1 MTSPSSYNIC
11 KSNNIDSNISK
22 VPQNK
27 NRKVFILGDSIVKYI
42 SGYDISHQIEN
53 GRVYVKG
60 LSGTKTKCMKDYAQ
74 PITRE
79 NPDHI
84 LIHVG
89 NNDLPTRRQP
99 DFIAEDIIQLAL
111 KSKTNSCDVS
121 VSNIVATDNQ
131 YRKKKRQQSIT
142 N

>member
-1 MTSPSSYNIC
+1 
-11 KSNNIDSNISK
+11 
-22 VPQNK
+22 
-27 NRKVFILGDSIVKYI
+27 
-42 SGYDISHQIEN
+42 
-53 GRVYVKG
+53 
-60 LSGTKTKCMKDYAQ
+60 MKDYAQ

-89 NNDLPTRRQP
+89 NNDLPTRQQP